1 MTGFWPGCGR
11 IKIMQ
16 IPRILILLAMMAGV
30 FAFSACSAEE
40 AMDPVA
46 EIAEEEEAQEPERI
60 SPHETV
66 STMLGEASIS
76 ITYGRPYKKERVI
89 YGGLVPFGEVWRT
102 GADEATTLETDRDL
116 MVGELHVPAGIY
128 SLFTVPGEGEWM
140 LIVNKVAEQWG
151 AFSYDET
158 QDLGRVPMS
167 VSTSEEMTEQLTIG
181 IEAGEGS
188 NGTLRVVWDQTVATA
203 AVLAH

>member
-1 MTGFWPGCGR
+1 
-11 IKIMQ
+11 MQ
-16 IPRILILLAMMAGV
+16 IPRGLILSVLMASV
-30 FAFSACSAEE
+30 FAFSTCGVEE

-46 EIAEEEEAQEPERI
+46 ETAEEEQEQEPERI

-66 STMLGEASIS
+66 STMLGEANIS

-116 MVGELHVPAGIY
+116 MVGELHVPAGTY
-128 SLFTVPGEGEWM
+128 SLFTVPGESEWT
-140 LIVNKVAEQWG
+140 LIVNKVADQWG
-151 AFSYDET
+151 AFGYDET
-158 QDLGRVPMS
+158 QDLGRVAMS
-167 VSTSEEMTEQLTIG
+167 VSTSEEITEQLTVG

-188 NGTLRVVWDQTVATA
+188 NGSLSIDWDQTVATA